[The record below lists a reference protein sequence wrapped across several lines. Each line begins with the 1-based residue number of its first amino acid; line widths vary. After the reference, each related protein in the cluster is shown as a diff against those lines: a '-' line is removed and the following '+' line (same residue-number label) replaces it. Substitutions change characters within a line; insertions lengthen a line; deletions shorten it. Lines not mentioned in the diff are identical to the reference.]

1 MNAMRFAEPYG
12 VPVVQVGSTDA
23 GWLHEAAGRGDRAT
37 VIAHAV
43 RVADTAGNVTAT
55 VRGTAADLPPVVVM
69 TPRSGWWHCAS
80 ERGGGLACWLETIR
94 AAASAR
100 PSRGIEFVASSGH
113 ELGHLGLDAFIAE
126 RRGLVK
132 TAAAWVH
139 LGANIGAAGGRMR
152 LQASDDQMEERAS
165 ASMARAGTS
174 IADRVPR
181 GTVPAG
187 EARNI
192 HVGGGRYVSLLGS
205 GPYFHSLADRWPDVI
220 DVAAIARY
228 AAAVADLGGDAGGMM
243 MKSAAFV
250 LLAAASLSAQVPI
263 GKEASDLRA
272 HLAMAALIGYL
283 ETWNSRDP
291 KRWAT
296 SLHFPHVRPGPGA
309 FEVSE
314 TPEQYAAGVNFNQTL
329 ATGWHHSEW
338 TSRRVLHVGL
348 EQAHVAGS
356 WMRYTEDDRP
366 LVGNDITYIVTS
378 QGGRWGVLS
387 RFAAGPS
394 GLDAAA
400 TAASGAAARKA
411 LDAVLRGVEPARS
424 FRARRRG
431 SLSPRPDCRRH
442 GRDLED
448 GG

>member
-1 MNAMRFAEPYG
+1 MRITRNEFLKVGAAASAAGLLPPLYALTEQAPPDARGRISRLIQDYDAQGIHRTGTEVDDASGAWLQEQARAAGAVAAQERFRLARVEVQTCSVTVGGRTIAGLPLFDGGFTRPEGVIGRLGPADANAEIALVDLDGPAISSEGRSIDALRRGGRHRAVVAITGGGQPGLTPMNAMRFAEPYG

-100 PSRGIEFVASSGH
+100 PSRSIEFVASSGH

-126 RRGLVK
+126 RRSLVK

-192 HVGGGRYVSLLGS
+192 HVGSGRYVSFLGS

-220 DVAAIARY
+220 DAAAIARY
-228 AAAVADLGGDAGGMM
+228 AAAVADLA
-243 MKSAAFV
+243 V
-250 LLAAASLSAQVPI
+250 
-263 GKEASDLRA
+263 
-272 HLAMAALIGYL
+272 
-283 ETWNSRDP
+283 
-291 KRWAT
+291 
-296 SLHFPHVRPGPGA
+296 
-309 FEVSE
+309 
-314 TPEQYAAGVNFNQTL
+314 TL
-329 ATGWHHSEW
+329 AE
-338 TSRRVLHVGL
+338 
-348 EQAHVAGS
+348 
-356 WMRYTEDDRP
+356 
-366 LVGNDITYIVTS
+366 
-378 QGGRWGVLS
+378 
-387 RFAAGPS
+387 
-394 GLDAAA
+394 
-400 TAASGAAARKA
+400 
-411 LDAVLRGVEPARS
+411 
-424 FRARRRG
+424 
-431 SLSPRPDCRRH
+431 
-442 GRDLED
+442 
-448 GG
+448 

>member
-1 MNAMRFAEPYG
+1 MRITRNEFLKVGAAASAAGLLPPLYALTEQAPSDARGRISRLIQDYDAQGIHRTGTEVDDASGAWLQEQARAAGAVAALERFRLARVEVQTCTVTVGGRTIDGLPLFDGGFTRPEGVIGRLGPADANAEIALVDLDGPAISSEGRSIDALRRGGRHRAVVGITGGGQPGLTPMNAMRFAEPYG
-12 VPVVQVGSTDA
+12 VPVVQVGSTDG

-100 PSRGIEFVASSGH
+100 PSRSIEFVASSGH

-126 RRGLVK
+126 RRSLVK

-228 AAAVADLGGDAGGMM
+228 AAAVADLA
-243 MKSAAFV
+243 V
-250 LLAAASLSAQVPI
+250 
-263 GKEASDLRA
+263 
-272 HLAMAALIGYL
+272 
-283 ETWNSRDP
+283 
-291 KRWAT
+291 
-296 SLHFPHVRPGPGA
+296 
-309 FEVSE
+309 
-314 TPEQYAAGVNFNQTL
+314 TL
-329 ATGWHHSEW
+329 AE
-338 TSRRVLHVGL
+338 
-348 EQAHVAGS
+348 
-356 WMRYTEDDRP
+356 
-366 LVGNDITYIVTS
+366 
-378 QGGRWGVLS
+378 
-387 RFAAGPS
+387 
-394 GLDAAA
+394 
-400 TAASGAAARKA
+400 
-411 LDAVLRGVEPARS
+411 
-424 FRARRRG
+424 
-431 SLSPRPDCRRH
+431 
-442 GRDLED
+442 
-448 GG
+448 